1 MFSLPDMEAQ
11 ILLQA
16 AAECLALLQCIKVC
30 ISYKYVCRDRKRL
43 FIIIVVLFL
52 VVVVVVIIVVYLGRL
67 KDYILHVIC
76 VCKS

>member
-1 MFSLPDMEAQ
+1 MFVET
-11 ILLQA
+11 
-16 AAECLALLQCIKVC
+16 E
-30 ISYKYVCRDRKRL
+30 RDF

>member
-30 ISYKYVCRDRKRL
+30 ISYKYVCRDRD

-52 VVVVVVIIVVYLGRL
+52 VVSVVVIIVLYLGRL
-67 KDYILHVIC
+67 KDCIIHVIC